1 MRHVAPKIVASIY
14 LSTRTSTSIPIFNL
28 FLSSHLIPNP
38 RDSNAQ
44 ICHHKPILKKH
55 RWRYATLVS
64 FFKVPALG
72 APNSGK
78 GGNPE
83 GVAKNILEYVFAH
96 IVEFKKVNQ
105 EVAIGGGG
113 AGQQGEFDTNMER
126 DFEG

>member
-1 MRHVAPKIVASIY
+1 MPKSAITNQFRRNITGVMQ
-14 LSTRTSTSIPIFNL
+14 LW
-28 FLSSHLIPNP
+28 FL
-38 RDSNAQ
+38 
-44 ICHHKPILKKH
+44 
-55 RWRYATLVS
+55 

>member
-1 MRHVAPKIVASIY
+1 MQ
-14 LSTRTSTSIPIFNL
+14 LWFL
-28 FLSSHLIPNP
+28 FS
-38 RDSNAQ
+38 
-44 ICHHKPILKKH
+44 
-55 RWRYATLVS
+55 
-64 FFKVPALG
+64 KVPALG

-126 DFEG
+126 DFEGWTTNFVCSL